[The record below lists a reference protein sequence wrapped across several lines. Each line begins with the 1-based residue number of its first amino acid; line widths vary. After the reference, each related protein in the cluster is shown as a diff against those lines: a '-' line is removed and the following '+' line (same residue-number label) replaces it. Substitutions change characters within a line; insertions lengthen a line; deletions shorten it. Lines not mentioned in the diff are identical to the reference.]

1 MAPLGVRYNVGAM
14 TRSDVQLMLDV
25 KAGDDAS
32 FNLLLQKYRTPLI
45 NFLYRMVRDTATAE
59 DLAQEVFLRVYR
71 ARKQYSPSAKFTTWL
86 FRIATN
92 LALNSV
98 RDNRHRQMDVSID
111 APVEEDEAPLQLP
124 TREMRID
131 EHMIERD
138 RADFIRQAIASLPEK
153 QRVAVLLHK
162 YEEMDYAEIAKIL
175 ECSESALKS
184 LLFRAYETLR
194 VQLAPLVVPAD
205 GASRRGR
212 TAIMKKCEEVSKQLV
227 AYLDRRANSA
237 ERQEVEEHLA
247 ACRACHERA
256 EGFRKLWGVL
266 DEVPLVEPSL
276 SFDARIRAR
285 IAEEP
290 RPRWFRWL
298 VPQPRLAFSMALLLA
313 LSVWMARLAAR
324 GESGGDA
331 SSRISKRSR
340 IWASWRITTC

>member
-1 MAPLGVRYNVGAM
+1 MEHTHALQLYGTAGVRYNVGAM

-45 NFLYRMVRDTATAE
+45 NFLFRMVRDSATAE

-124 TREMRID
+124 AREMRID

-138 RADFIRQAIASLPEK
+138 RAEFIRQAISSLPEK

-194 VQLAPLVVPAD
+194 VQLAPLVAQPVAHRA
-205 GASRRGR
+205 GEGR
-212 TAIMKKCEEVSKQLV
+212 
-227 AYLDRRANSA
+227 
-237 ERQEVEEHLA
+237 
-247 ACRACHERA
+247 
-256 EGFRKLWGVL
+256 
-266 DEVPLVEPSL
+266 PS
-276 SFDARIRAR
+276 
-285 IAEEP
+285 
-290 RPRWFRWL
+290 
-298 VPQPRLAFSMALLLA
+298 
-313 LSVWMARLAAR
+313 
-324 GESGGDA
+324 
-331 SSRISKRSR
+331 
-340 IWASWRITTC
+340 